1 MYHSSLTPLLIQTRS
16 EHVYKDHTIKR
27 DSHLSK
33 ELRESKL
40 VSRHGIPVDCVCMLS
55 QVQLCH
61 PMDCSLPA
69 SFVYGIT
76 QARILEWVA
85 ISSFRG
91 SSWPRDQTHLSCVS
105 CIADIFFTCWAIR
118 EACYYWK
125 TICLL
130 IITQWPMTD
139 SVKRAHFSSM
149 HDF

>member
-16 EHVYKDHTIKR
+16 EHVYKDRTIKR

-33 ELRESKL
+33 ELRKSIL

-55 QVQLCH
+55 HVQLCH

-69 SFVYGIT
+69 SFAYGIT

-91 SSWPRDQTHLSCVS
+91 SSWPRARTRVS
-105 CIADIFFTCWAIR
+105 HIAGRFFIFWATR
-118 EACYYWK
+118 EAPAD
-125 TICLL
+125 LP
-130 IITQWPMTD
+130 QSH
-139 SVKRAHFSSM
+139 SVVQTCSINLEQSS
-149 HDF
+149 DRWLSWTRT